1 MQKKRLV
8 YKAQQVQPAIKHLV
22 NMQYILYNRAVINI
36 NVITQSAFIAVWE
49 LSLIWKK

>member
-8 YKAQQVQPAIKHLV
+8 YKAQTVQPAIKHLV

-36 NVITQSAFIAVWE
+36 NVITQSALFE
-49 LSLIWKK
+49 SSLSLSKK